1 MQARLYWAMEVEKNN
16 SNNVDLVVYR
26 PSEEMHIDVR
36 VSEETVW
43 LAQSQM
49 AILFGVKENTIT
61 YHIKEIYKTKEL
73 ETILTTRKF
82 RVVRTEGSRKISRW
96 IDFYN
101 LDMII
106 SVGYRVNTTSGVMF
120 RRWATNVLKDYM
132 LRGSALNPYFQQVEQ
147 HLTKHDQEISVL
159 NQRIDNMVKSAL
171 PPKCGLFFDG
181 QIFDAYVLMAKL
193 IKTAK
198 KDIKLIDN
206 YIDESVLVLLD
217 KRNDN
222 VAATIFTQNISP
234 QLQLDIQRHNAQ
246 YHPIKARQMLG
257 VHDRFMLIDDTQL
270 YHIGASIKD
279 LGKKLFAITL
289 IEDTEIIAVMR
300 KKIK

>member
-1 MQARLYWAMEVEKNN
+1 
-16 SNNVDLVVYR
+16 
-26 PSEEMHIDVR
+26 
-36 VSEETVW
+36 
-43 LAQSQM
+43 
-49 AILFGVKENTIT
+49 
-61 YHIKEIYKTKEL
+61 
-73 ETILTTRKF
+73 
-82 RVVRTEGSRKISRW
+82 
-96 IDFYN
+96 
-101 LDMII
+101 
-106 SVGYRVNTTSGVMF
+106 
-120 RRWATNVLKDYM
+120 
-132 LRGSALNPYFQQVEQ
+132 
-147 HLTKHDQEISVL
+147 
-159 NQRIDNMVKSAL
+159 
-171 PPKCGLFFDG
+171 
-181 QIFDAYVLMAKL
+181 MAKL

>member
-1 MQARLYWAMEVEKNN
+1 MNAKMNILPANN
-16 SNNVDLVVYR
+16 TVIYQPNALLKLDVKVY
-26 PSEEMHIDVR
+26 ED
-36 VSEETVW
+36 TVW
-43 LAQSQM
+43 LTQKQMVVLFQSSKANISEHLRNIFAQ
-49 AILFGVKENTIT
+49 
-61 YHIKEIYKTKEL
+61 KEL
-73 ETILTTRKF
+73 DYTSTVRIF
-82 RVVRTEGSRKISRW
+82 RTVQKEGRRIVNR
-96 IDFYN
+96 DLEHYN
-101 LDMII
+101 LDVII
-106 SVGYRVNTTSGVMF
+106 SLGFRVNTLVGIRF
-120 RRWATNVLKDYM
+120 RQWANQVL
-132 LRGSALNPYFQQVEQ
+132 QQLMRNNMYSEAR
-147 HLTKHDQEISVL
+147 LTHIENTLMTHDKQIKELV
-159 NQRIDNMVKSAL
+159 QTAL

-222 VAATIFTQNISP
+222 VAATIFTQNTSP